1 MVEKIGIVTGL
12 LGERVKLSKKDR
24 SCDRFEGNARKAVKI
39 KPEL

>member
-12 LGERVKLSKKDR
+12 LVKLSKKDQ